1 MRERGRRRERSAT
14 GLKSDHF
21 IMALNCPCPPSKTI
35 KAQIER
41 KKKEEKERD
50 GRWRSKVHDPS
61 RFVCPIPTLLVFF
74 FSLPAGLSVFH
85 NKLMDEFN
93 IGTRPSLY
101 TVVVPPT

>member
-61 RFVCPIPTLLVFF
+61 RFVCPIPHASCLLLLLSAGRP
-74 FSLPAGLSVFH
+74 FSLSQQTDG
-85 NKLMDEFN
+85 
-93 IGTRPSLY
+93 
-101 TVVVPPT
+101 

>member
-1 MRERGRRRERSAT
+1 MDDGDPRYTTPQDLCVRS
-14 GLKSDHF
+14 
-21 IMALNCPCPPSKTI
+21 
-35 KAQIER
+35 
-41 KKKEEKERD
+41 
-50 GRWRSKVHDPS
+50 
-61 RFVCPIPTLLVFF
+61 PTLLVFF